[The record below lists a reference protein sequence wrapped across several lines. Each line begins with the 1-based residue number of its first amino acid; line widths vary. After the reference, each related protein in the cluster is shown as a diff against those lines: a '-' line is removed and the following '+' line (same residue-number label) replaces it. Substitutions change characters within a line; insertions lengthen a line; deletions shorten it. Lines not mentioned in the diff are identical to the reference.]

1 VAEAQP
7 EGDAMKRYA
16 LINTARVAVLCAAL
30 GIATSSCSSTPT
42 GPYNPPTEAA
52 RDTTKAERL
61 NRDAADV
68 LVGDPASAERLLRDA
83 LTADIFFGP
92 AHNNLGVVFLGEHK
106 LYEAASEF
114 EWAKKLLPD
123 SPDPRVNLALCLEQA
138 GRLDDA
144 IAAYETALQVRPSY
158 LPAVQGIACLMLRSG
173 KSDERVAPWLEDIA
187 MRCNDEVWREWAKT
201 RLAQRR

>member
-1 VAEAQP
+1 
-7 EGDAMKRYA
+7 MKRYA
-16 LINTARVAVLCAAL
+16 LISTARVAVLCAAL
-30 GIATSSCSSTPT
+30 GIATSSCSSAPT
-42 GPYNPPTEAA
+42 GPYNPPSEAA
-52 RDTTKAERL
+52 RDTTKAEKL

-68 LVGDPASAERLLRDA
+68 LVNDPASAERLLRES

-92 AHNNLGVVFLGEHK
+92 AHNNLGVVFLGQRK

-138 GRLDDA
+138 GRVDDA

-173 KSDERVAPWLEDIA
+173 KSDERVGPWLEDIA
-187 MRCNDEVWREWAKT
+187 MRSDDAAWQDWARQHATT
-201 RLAQRR
+201 R

>member
-1 VAEAQP
+1 
-7 EGDAMKRYA
+7 MSRCT
-16 LINTARVAVLCAAL
+16 LLNTASGAVLCGLL
-30 GIATSSCSSTPT
+30 GLATTASSCSSTPT
-42 GPYNPPTEAA
+42 GPYNPPSEAA

-61 NRDAADV
+61 NREAADV

-144 IAAYETALQVRPSY
+144 IAAYETALQVRPDY
-158 LPAVQGIACLMLRSG
+158 LAAVQGIACLMLRSG
-173 KSDERVAPWLEDIA
+173 KNDERVGQWLEDIA
-187 MRCNDEVWREWAKT
+187 MRSEEAEWKQWAI
-201 RLAQRR
+201 ASHARRR

>member
-1 VAEAQP
+1 LAAILVVIAI
-7 EGDAMKRYA
+7 G
-16 LINTARVAVLCAAL
+16 TACRSAP
-30 GIATSSCSSTPT
+30 I
-42 GPYNPPTEAA
+42 GPYNPPGEAA
-52 RDTTKAERL
+52 RDTTKAEKL
-61 NRDAADV
+61 NREAADV

-92 AHNNLGVVFLGEHK
+92 AHNNLGVVFLGQRK

-138 GRLDDA
+138 GRVDDA

-158 LPAVQGIACLMLRSG
+158 LAAEQGIACLMLRNG
-173 KSDERVAPWLEDIA
+173 KSDERMGPWLEDIA
-187 MRCNDEVWREWAKT
+187 MRSEDETWREWARSKSGQA
-201 RLAQRR
+201 R

>member
-1 VAEAQP
+1 
-7 EGDAMKRYA
+7 MKRCA
-16 LINTARVAVLCAAL
+16 LVEALKSAALCALL
-30 GIATSSCSSTPT
+30 GMATACSSPAV

-52 RDTTKAERL
+52 RNTTKAEQL
-61 NRDAADV
+61 NREAADV
-68 LVGDPASAERLLRDA
+68 LGSDPASAERLLREA

-92 AHNNLGVVFLGEHK
+92 AHNNLGVVFLGEKK

-158 LPAVQGIACLMLRSG
+158 LPAIEGLACLTLRSG
-173 KSDERVAPWLEDIA
+173 KSDERLAPWLDDIA
-187 MRCNDEVWREWAKT
+187 MRCDDAEWRKWAKA
-201 RLAQRR
+201 RRAQQQ

>member
-1 VAEAQP
+1 MSRFATVSVVGE
-7 EGDAMKRYA
+7 
-16 LINTARVAVLCAAL
+16 LLLCAMVA
-30 GIATSSCSSTPT
+30 AAASTSTSCSSTAV
-42 GPYNPPTEAA
+42 GPYNPPSEAA
-52 RDTTKAERL
+52 RDTTKAEQI
-61 NRDAADV
+61 NREAAEV
-68 LVGDPASAERLLRDA
+68 ISGDPASAERLLREA

-138 GRLDDA
+138 GRVDDA

-173 KSDERVAPWLEDIA
+173 KGDERLAPWLEDIA
-187 MRCNDEVWREWAKT
+187 MRCDDAAWRDWALTKH
-201 RLAQRR
+201 AANH

>member
-1 VAEAQP
+1 
-7 EGDAMKRYA
+7 MSRCT
-16 LINTARVAVLCAAL
+16 LLSTASVGVLCVAL
-30 GIATSSCSSTPT
+30 GIAMSACSATPT
-42 GPYNPPTEAA
+42 GPYNPPSEAA

-68 LVGDPASAERLLRDA
+68 LVNDPASAERLLRDA

-92 AHNNLGVVFLGEHK
+92 AHNNLGVVFLSEHK

-138 GRLDDA
+138 GRVDDA
-144 IAAYETALQVRPSY
+144 IEAYETAMQVRPSY

-173 KSDERVAPWLEDIA
+173 KSDERVGAWLEDIA
-187 MRCNDEVWREWAKT
+187 MRCDDATWREWAIASRAK
-201 RLAQRR
+201 RPQ